1 MRLLHYNEIKIRQGE
16 IEMGNAM
23 PAQRS
28 AEEKRIVEYRDTLEK
43 RRKSELRRRKKL
55 KSKLI
60 GIVWQI
66 IFIIFVLVLYID
78 VKLELREVMEALSD
92 KVPFK
97 TEETVK
103 SDDQDTQAGVS
114 RNTQVDYVSL
124 HGMDEVDKPVERSQK
139 QVQLRLQEL
148 AADNKVIAGILED
161 TTLYPD
167 KLLEALAN
175 NPEMASFVAGYPEAD
190 KLKAAGEGFT
200 DTEKNKSYPLF
211 LQWDPRW
218 GYVSYGDD
226 SSIALSGCGPTSLSM
241 VLYYLTGDETLTPD
255 NIAAYSMKN
264 GYYMSGTGTSWS
276 LMKDVP
282 ALHGIKVSQP
292 GISEQSMKRELDKGN
307 VLICSMRKGDF
318 TTGGHFIVIY
328 GYDEDGF
335 KVNDANCVARSRQ
348 SWTFDRIGTQIKSIW
363 SYSK

>member
-1 MRLLHYNEIKIRQGE
+1 MS
-16 IEMGNAM
+16 NAM
-23 PAQRS
+23 PVQRR
-28 AEEKRIVEYRDTLEK
+28 AEEKRIVEYRNTLEK
-43 RRKSELRRRKKL
+43 RRKSEMRKRKKL
-55 KSKLI
+55 KSKII
-60 GIVWQI
+60 GIAWQT
-66 IFIIFVLVLYID
+66 IFIIVVLLLYID
-78 VKLELREVMEALSD
+78 VKLELREVREALSD
-92 KVPFK
+92 KTSLK

-103 SDDQDTQAGVS
+103 FDNQDEEAEIS
-114 RNTQVDYVSL
+114 RNTQADYVSMY
-124 HGMDEVDKPVERSQK
+124 GMDEVDKPVQRSEI
-139 QVQLRLQEL
+139 QVQQRLKEM
-148 AADNKVIAGILED
+148 AADNEVVAGILKD

-175 NPEMASFVAGYPEAD
+175 NPEMASFVAGYPMAD
-190 KLKAAGEGFT
+190 KLKASGEGFT
-200 DTEKNKSYPLF
+200 EAEKNKSYPLF

-226 SSIALSGCGPTSLSM
+226 SNIALSGCGPTSLSM

-282 ALHGIKVSQP
+282 AMHGLKVNQP
-292 GISEQSMKRELDKGN
+292 VISEQAMKNELDKGN

-328 GYDEDGF
+328 GYDEEGF

-348 SWTFDRIGTQIKSIW
+348 SWSFSTIGTQIKSIW
-363 SYSK
+363 SYGK